1 MHHNQLR
8 LHPHRAGS
16 TFRYLYRYKYVS
28 RPTAAGWVDLSSI
41 VLAEFAFDCADA
53 MYRVPPPP
61 AETMTKGDDDD
72 KRRTFPPPRQAVAA
86 VRSRVFRRPGCRRH
100 ARSTERTYIIATPE
114 AVAGCPL
121 PTAPHIRQSGDES
134 VKSERQRVPPRPL
147 RSPRSPSYSPSLAT
161 DSGTP
166 KRVLLLITTRHLRS
180 CAGINNR

>member
-1 MHHNQLR
+1 MVPSDWSDRSDQSDGSDLFSADGGADDR
-8 LHPHRAGS
+8 RRA
-16 TFRYLYRYKYVS
+16 
-28 RPTAAGWVDLSSI
+28 
-41 VLAEFAFDCADA
+41 
-53 MYRVPPPP
+53 
-61 AETMTKGDDDD
+61 
-72 KRRTFPPPRQAVAA
+72 FPPPRRRWQA

-180 CAGINNR
+180 CAGINNKEKNACQRYAPRTHNRK

>member
-53 MYRVPPPP
+53 MYRIPT
-61 AETMTKGDDDD
+61 AAGGDDD

-100 ARSTERTYIIATPE
+100 ARSTENTYIIATPE
-114 AVAGCPL
+114 AVAGCP
-121 PTAPHIRQSGDES
+121 
-134 VKSERQRVPPRPL
+134 
-147 RSPRSPSYSPSLAT
+147 AT
-161 DSGTP
+161 DDSCGVDNENWTCGV
-166 KRVLLLITTRHLRS
+166 RRLRRQVDSMCVCSDGGAGALL
-180 CAGINNR
+180 

>member
-1 MHHNQLR
+1 MHRYQLR

-53 MYRVPPPP
+53 MYRIPT
-61 AETMTKGDDDD
+61 AAGGDDD
-72 KRRTFPPPRQAVAA
+72 KRRTYPPPRQAVAA

>member
-1 MHHNQLR
+1 MHRYQLR

-53 MYRVPPPP
+53 MYRIPT
-61 AETMTKGDDDD
+61 AAGGDDD

-100 ARSTERTYIIATPE
+100 ARSTENTYIIATPE
-114 AVAGCPL
+114 AVAGCP
-121 PTAPHIRQSGDES
+121 APHNAPS
-134 VKSERQRVPPRPL
+134 PPR
-147 RSPRSPSYSPSLAT
+147 RIRCQPRTTHHGASVSEPI
-161 DSGTP
+161 
-166 KRVLLLITTRHLRS
+166 RVLRVLRVLRDLRLLR
-180 CAGINNR
+180 